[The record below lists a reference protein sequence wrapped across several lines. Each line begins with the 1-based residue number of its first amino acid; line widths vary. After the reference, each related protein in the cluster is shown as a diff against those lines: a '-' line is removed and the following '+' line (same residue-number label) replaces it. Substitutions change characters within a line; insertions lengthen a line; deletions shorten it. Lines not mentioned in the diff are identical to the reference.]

1 MARLS
6 DQLADWLSRVE
17 LLARGAE
24 RHRVEAVRALAAGR
38 AWEARERAFAILD
51 EMPRSRIGLL
61 LWADAA
67 EATLLDHEVVEAL
80 ERLGRELPFRADV
93 WYRLAAA
100 RHRLGQAPEED
111 LFRAAELS
119 EPASAADAARLWLA
133 DLDRAR
139 GDAARAERWLSQL
152 SLAGRRSQAA
162 AWRRLE
168 LCLDA
173 GDGRGAREIGASLDP
188 PPTLDARGWLTRAR
202 ALSLD
207 ASAAALHA
215 WTRAILLDAPGLVPA
230 LADYVARR
238 APADVRPRL
247 RGLAAEKGLADEP
260 LLRAAFAVAEGSLS
274 DALGALAE
282 AAAAGTPD
290 LAERYLG
297 LALEVRDAERVK
309 HAAELIRAAG
319 GRVAPEV
326 EALLAALGAAD
337 DLARLDALDGAGSSA
352 YAEALRR
359 EAFARWLPEDGPARF
374 AEITAELGR
383 LARGAGDFEIWPEI
397 AGVARDVERPLRVA
411 IVGEFN
417 AGKSSLINALL
428 GEDVAPVGVLPT
440 TATLNYLVWAPD
452 RFARIERSDSEA
464 DRVVPHAELRRA
476 LGEIPPESVRRVSI
490 YAPLELL
497 RKIELT
503 DTPGFN
509 APDSAHAV
517 TARAAFRDAHVA
529 LWLLD
534 ATQPLKDSERVVLEE
549 IRAQGLPLV
558 VLLNKLD
565 RLGDDSAELERALG
579 HVRDGLAALGVEPEG
594 PVVALSARL
603 ALAGKAGDGDALR
616 RSRFGEVEELVERV
630 LVGRSERLK
639 QRVLTRRCLE
649 LAERLLARVE
659 RSAAESAR
667 AESEKS
673 ALSTRVS
680 QVLLALESEREKHL
694 RALSAACERAALEF
708 VADTRRVAAILE
720 DPGARRFVR
729 ARARVVLAEALVD
742 ATSSSFGFSE
752 AELPVLRRA
761 LRPRVQAL
769 SAMSA
774 VPLLSAA
781 LGEGGRERDQREPEM
796 TDVSRDLAIALFEE
810 AVAAFGDLRTDL
822 EPRAVPPVLAR
833 SRSLCAALRA
843 RGASFL

>member
-6 DQLADWLSRVE
+6 DQLTDWLSRVE

-24 RHRVEAVRALAAGR
+24 RRRVEAVRALAAGR
-38 AWEARERAFAILD
+38 AWEAREQALCILD

-100 RHRLGQAPEED
+100 RHRLGQSPEEA

-119 EPASAADAARLWLA
+119 EPAGAADAARLWLA

-173 GDGRGAREIGASLDP
+173 GDASGAREICATLDP

-207 ASAAALHA
+207 PGAAAVHA
-215 WTRAILLDAPGLVPA
+215 WTRAILLDAPGLVQA
-230 LADYVARR
+230 LADYVSRGAPPEVRARLG
-238 APADVRPRL
+238 AL
-247 RGLAAEKGLADEP
+247 LAEKGLGDEP
-260 LLRAAFAVAEGSLS
+260 LLRAAFAVAEGSLAV
-274 DALGALAE
+274 ALGALAE
-282 AAAAGTPD
+282 AAATGAPD

-297 LALEVRDAERVK
+297 LALEVRDAARVQ
-309 HAAELIRAAG
+309 HAAELIRRAG

-337 DLARLDALDGAGSSA
+337 DLGRLDALDAAGSSA
-352 YAEALRR
+352 YVEALRR
-359 EAFARWLPEDGPARF
+359 ETFARWLPADGPVRF
-374 AEITAELGR
+374 PELTAELGR
-383 LARGAGDFEIWPEI
+383 LARGVGDFEIWPEI

-428 GEDVAPVGVLPT
+428 GEDVAPVGILPT
-440 TATLNYLVWAPD
+440 TATLNHLVWAPD
-452 RFARIERSDSEA
+452 RFARIERSDGGA
-464 DRVVPHAELRRA
+464 DRVVPHADLRRA
-476 LGEIPPESVRRVSI
+476 LGEIPPGSVRRVSI

-549 IRAQGLPLV
+549 IHAQGLPLV

-565 RLGDDSAELERALG
+565 RLNDSSELERALG
-579 HVRDGLAALGVEPEG
+579 HVRAGLSALGVEPEG
-594 PVVALSARL
+594 SVVAFSARW
-603 ALAGKAGDGDALR
+603 ALAGKAGDADALL
-616 RSRFGEVEELVERV
+616 RSRFGEVEALVERV

-639 QRVLTRRCLE
+639 ERVLTRRCLE
-649 LAERLLARVE
+649 LAARL
-659 RSAAESAR
+659 SAR
-667 AESEKS
+667 AEERARERERDERKARELS
-673 ALSTRVS
+673 ARVS
-680 QVLLALESEREKHL
+680 EVLLGLEGEREKHL
-694 RALSAACERAALEF
+694 RGLSLACERAALAF
-708 VADTRRVAAILE
+708 VTDTRRVAAILE

-729 ARARVVLAEALVD
+729 ARARVVLAQALVD
-742 ATSSSFGFSE
+742 AAASSFGF
-752 AELPVLRRA
+752 AEDQLAALRRV
-761 LRPRVQAL
+761 LLPRVQAL
-769 SAMSA
+769 SAVSA

-781 LGEGGRERDQREPEM
+781 RGEGGRGREPGEPEM
-796 TDVSRDLAIALFEE
+796 TDVSRDLAVGLLEE
-810 AVAAFGDLRTDL
+810 AVAALGDLQTDL
-822 EPRAVPPVLAR
+822 EPREVPPVLAR

-843 RGASFL
+843 RGANMT